1 MLWLNYTNPVKGV
14 IMKNIDEKYFKFSND
29 TIIRKPEDL
38 LTEGEKV
45 LWRGKPKKSAY
56 VLGKSIALMPIA
68 LIWGLIDITII
79 ISVLSFGSLPGT
91 VYLFLLGF
99 FALHLAPVWL
109 WLGSMIKAAKEMNSI
124 QYMITD
130 KRIVEVRGRKS
141 LYFHAEIKLT
151 EIKETTL
158 KISFIDRILKVG
170 DIYISGDKSKSIVL
184 FDIPNSEF
192 IRERIEKLV
201 HDTKEGDN
209 KKSAFYKNNHECAHC
224 GSYYDSSKHKCP
236 MCGAPANKK

>member
-14 IMKNIDEKYFKFSND
+14 IMKNIDENFFRINEETKIN
-29 TIIRKPEDL
+29 KPEDL
-38 LTEGEKV
+38 LAENEKV

-56 VLGKSIALMPIA
+56 VLGKSLAMMPIA
-68 LIWGLIDITII
+68 IIWGLIDLTMIMT
-79 ISVLSFGSLPGT
+79 VLSIDSLPT
-91 VYLFLLGF
+91 SAYLYLIGF
-99 FALHLAPVWL
+99 FALHLAPVWI
-109 WLGSMIKAAKEMNSI
+109 WLGSIIKAAKEMNSI

-141 LYFHAEIKLT
+141 LYFHAEIKLA
-151 EIKETTL
+151 EIKETSL
-158 KISFIDRILKVG
+158 KISFIDRILRVG
-170 DIYISGDKSKSIVL
+170 DIYISADEIKSIVL

-192 IRERIEKLV
+192 IRERIEKLI
-201 HDTKEGDN
+201 HDTNDSS
-209 KKSAFYKNNHECAHC
+209 KSTFYKNNRACAHC